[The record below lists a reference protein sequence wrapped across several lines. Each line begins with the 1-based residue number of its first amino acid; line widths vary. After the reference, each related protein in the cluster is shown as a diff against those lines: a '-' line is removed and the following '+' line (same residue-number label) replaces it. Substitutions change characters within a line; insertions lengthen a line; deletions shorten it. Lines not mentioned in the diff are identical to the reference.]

1 MSELDDQASE
11 LLLRL
16 HAGGEQAAA
25 RAEWQRW
32 RRQSLAHAR
41 AARDAEALWA
51 ALEHTDTARRH
62 RQRNRPIRRWRLP
75 AMAAALCLGLLL
87 TLLGRPQL
95 LENLSADYYT
105 AVGERRLIE
114 LEDGSRVW
122 LNSDSAL
129 SVRYSADAR
138 GLELQRGQAL
148 FEVAKDAQ
156 RPFVVQAADGQVRA
170 VGTRF
175 DVALRADRVQVE
187 VSEGV
192 VQVRSGAAPGVS
204 VDAGQRLDYR
214 QQQAPGPLQVLDLD
228 NASTWQRGKLIFNQR
243 PLGEVLAELERYLPG
258 RILIEDAALRE
269 QRISGVVDLD
279 QPEALLA
286 NLERL
291 QPLRITRLPWLVLVQ
306 PR

>member
-16 HAGGEQAAA
+16 HAGGKQAAA

-51 ALEHTDTARRH
+51 ALEHTDSARRH
-62 RQRNRPIRRWRLP
+62 RQQNRAARRWRLP

-95 LENLSADYYT
+95 LENLSADHYT

-129 SVRYSADAR
+129 SVRYSAGAR
-138 GLELQRGQAL
+138 DLELQRGQAL

-156 RPFVVQAADGQVRA
+156 RPFVVQAANGQVRA

-175 DVALRADRVQVE
+175 DIALRADRVQVE

-192 VQVRSGAAPGVS
+192 VQVRSGAAPGVR

-214 QQQAPGPLQVLDLD
+214 QRQAPGPLQVLDLD
-228 NASTWQRGKLIFNQR
+228 NASSWQRGKLIFNQR
-243 PLGEVLAELERYLPG
+243 PLGEVLAELERYMPG
-258 RILIEDAALRE
+258 RIVIEDAALRE

>member
-1 MSELDDQASE
+1 MSELDEQASE
-11 LLLRL
+11 RLLRL
-16 HAGGEQAAA
+16 HAGGDQAAA

-32 RRQSLAHAR
+32 RQQSLAHAR
-41 AARDAEALWA
+41 AAREAEALWA
-51 ALEHTDTARRH
+51 ALEHTAAARGHVQR
-62 RQRNRPIRRWRLP
+62 RQQPRRWRLP
-75 AMAAALCLGLLL
+75 AMAAVLCLGLLL

-95 LENLSADYYT
+95 LENLGADYHT
-105 AVGERRLIE
+105 GVGERRLIE

-129 SVRYSADAR
+129 SVHYSAQGRD
-138 GLELQRGQAL
+138 LQLQRGQAL

-156 RPFVVQAADGQVRA
+156 RPFVVQAADGQIRA

-175 DVALRADRVQVE
+175 DVARRGERVQVE

-192 VQVRSGAAPGVS
+192 VQVRNGATPGVQ
-204 VDAGQRLDYR
+204 VDAGHWLDYR
-214 QQQAPGPLQVLDLD
+214 QQQAPGPLQPLDLS
-228 NASTWQRGKLIFNQR
+228 NASAWQRGKLIFNQR

-269 QRISGVVDLD
+269 RRISGVVDLD
-279 QPEALLA
+279 HPEALLN